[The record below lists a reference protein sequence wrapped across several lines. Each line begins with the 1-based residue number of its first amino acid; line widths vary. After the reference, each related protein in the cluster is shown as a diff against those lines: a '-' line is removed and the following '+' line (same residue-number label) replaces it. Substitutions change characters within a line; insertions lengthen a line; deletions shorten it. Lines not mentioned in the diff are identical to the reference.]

1 MSDRVLISMS
11 DNRIAELIALEA
23 DMLGIKAKL
32 CEDIPKDVSGYGAV
46 IFDDTRN
53 TENVFFGESKVIFIS
68 KNGAMPPMEGAVL
81 EYPFLLEELRR
92 ELGSSGG
99 ASSPTRA
106 LEEKAEFLLD
116 REKRAVSLS
125 GKEVTL
131 SENEFTIF
139 FELYANTGSYV
150 SRERLDE
157 LLGIKSGGN
166 MTDVYICHLR
176 KKIEELTRQK
186 VIYTAR
192 GKGYMMENRLSH

>member
-1 MSDRVLISMS
+1 
-11 DNRIAELIALEA
+11 
-23 DMLGIKAKL
+23 
-32 CEDIPKDVSGYGAV
+32 
-46 IFDDTRN
+46 
-53 TENVFFGESKVIFIS
+53 
-68 KNGAMPPMEGAVL
+68 
-81 EYPFLLEELRR
+81 
-92 ELGSSGG
+92 
-99 ASSPTRA
+99 
-106 LEEKAEFLLD
+106 LD